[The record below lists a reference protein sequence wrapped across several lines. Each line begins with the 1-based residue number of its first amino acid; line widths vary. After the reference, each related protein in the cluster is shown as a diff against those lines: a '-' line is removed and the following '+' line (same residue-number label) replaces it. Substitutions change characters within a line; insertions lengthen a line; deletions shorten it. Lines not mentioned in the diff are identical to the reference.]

1 VISFQIK
8 SLQEKHN
15 NLKKEVKK
23 LCDIMKELHD
33 KESQKRGPNAA
44 DGIGEVK
51 EETAKLKQRYV
62 KI

>member
-1 VISFQIK
+1 
-8 SLQEKHN
+8 
-15 NLKKEVKK
+15 
-23 LCDIMKELHD
+23 MKELHD